1 MSRWFRKR
9 RGRFRVFCFPT
20 KEANRGKRLMNGIF
34 KRLLNVKGMVVESS
48 RIVDGPLRPEPVL
61 EVHVRAG
68 KAAPRCSRC
77 GRKRRGYGRGGGV
90 RRWRHRDF
98 GCWRVGPVAMMP
110 RVDCPGCG
118 VVVASVPWAEP
129 GSSRNSCAVCSDAR
143 SDGRGRTEA
152 LGVPGVPQ
160 PHPRN
165 RRTGRE
171 DQTPASR
178 RPQDNRAWLS
188 EREARGVRQREQG
201 HRPRGLR
208 LPPRHQPHQPDHAQM
223 RRTRHPTTGTSQLT
237 HENSRS
243 LKNVCSKRV

>member
-1 MSRWFRKR
+1 
-9 RGRFRVFCFPT
+9 
-20 KEANRGKRLMNGIF
+20 MNGIF
-34 KRLLNVKGMVVESS
+34 KRLLNVKGMVVESA

-90 RRWRHRDF
+90 RRWRHRDL
-98 GCWRVGPVAMMP
+98 GCWRVGPAAMMP
-110 RVDCPGCG
+110 RVDCPMYGAWSSHRCCG
-118 VVVASVPWAEP
+118 RSPA
-129 GSSRNSCAVCSDAR
+129 AR
-143 SDGRGRTEA
+143 GTPARFARTPDRTGRERTEA
-152 LGVPGVPQ
+152 LGVPGAPQ

-178 RPQDNRAWLS
+178 HPQDNRAWLS
-188 EREARGVRQREQG
+188 EREARGVRQRDQG

-223 RRTRHPTTGTSQLT
+223 RRTRHPTTGTSQLA